1 MSGLSTTKLRCVLML
16 NQTAGCELSMDWE
29 PWVILLLNNWTGE
42 EQLGLLAILLAP
54 PGSHDVLSNATK

>member
-1 MSGLSTTKLRCVLML
+1 ML
-16 NQTAGCELSMDWE
+16 NQTAGCELSTDWE